1 MAPPLLA
8 LQDVALTFGATPLFT
23 ALDMAVHA
31 RARLCLVG
39 RNGSGKSTAM
49 KVAAGQVEPDGGTR
63 FLQPGTTLRYL
74 PQEPDLSAH
83 ATLGDYVSEGLAEA
97 DDPYR
102 GTFLLESLG
111 LHPERGTANL
121 SGGEARRAA
130 LARTMAPDP
139 DILLLDEP
147 TNHLDLPAIEWLEA
161 ELARSRAAIV
171 LISHDRRFLERLS
184 SETLWIDRGR
194 SRLMAQSFGAFET
207 WRDEV
212 HAAEELEAHKAERR
226 IVREEHWVTHGVSGR
241 RKRNVRRLGE
251 LAALR
256 RAVAERRGPQG
267 NVQLTMAE
275 GQTSGKLVARVK
287 NVSKSFPVEGG
298 GERTLVR
305 DFSTLIARGDR
316 LGIVGPNGAGK
327 TTLVRMLTGELEP
340 DEGTVRLGANLDL
353 LVLDQKRASLDPQWS
368 VREALTDGAGD
379 TVHIGDTTKN
389 VFAYMRDFLFL
400 PEQAGTPLHALSGG
414 ERARLTLARGLRQ
427 PSNLLVL
434 DEPTND
440 LDLETLD
447 LLQETIADY
456 EGTVILISHDRDFLD
471 RICTSV
477 LVPEGANGGEGRW
490 TEYAGGWSDMLAQRG
505 ASPFAGEEAPKA
517 AAAKAAKP
525 APAAPPKPKPAP
537 RAKLSFKDAHAL
549 ETLPGEIEKLEALIA
564 KTNTALADPNL
575 FTGDPDRFAKLS
587 GVLAKAERE
596 RGEKE
601 ERWLE
606 LEMMREEM
614 GG

>member
-31 RARLCLVG
+31 RARLALVG

-49 KVAAGQVEPDGGTR
+49 KVAAGLVEADRGTR
-63 FLQPGTTLRYL
+63 FLQPGTTIRYL
-74 PQEPDLSAH
+74 PQEPDLSRY

-102 GTFLLESLG
+102 GTYLLRSLG
-111 LHPERGTANL
+111 LDPEGGTRSL

-130 LARTMAPDP
+130 LARVMAPDP

-184 SETLWIDRGR
+184 RETLWIDRGR
-194 SRLMAQSFGAFET
+194 SRLLEKSFKAFED
-207 WRDEV
+207 WRDEL

-256 RAVAERRGPQG
+256 QSVKERRTPQG

-287 NVSKSFPVEGG
+287 NVGKSFGDRV
-298 GERTLVR
+298 LVR
-305 DFSTLIARGDR
+305 DFSTLVARGDR

-340 DEGTVRLGANLDL
+340 DTGSVRLGANIDL
-353 LVLDQKRASLDPQWS
+353 LVLDQKRASLDPDWT
-368 VREALTDGAGD
+368 VRHALTDGAGD
-379 TVHIGDTTKN
+379 TVHIGETTRN

-477 LVPEGANGGEGRW
+477 LLPEGADGQEGRW

-505 ASPFAGEEAPKA
+505 ASPFAEDDAPDKPKAKA
-517 AAAKAAKP
+517 AA
-525 APAAPPKPKPAP
+525 PKPKPKP

-549 ETLPGEIEKLEALIA
+549 DTLPDEIENLERLIARTNEALA
-564 KTNTALADPNL
+564 APDL
-575 FTGDPDRFAKLS
+575 FTRDPDRFAKLS
-587 GVLAKAERE
+587 AALAKAEAE
-596 RGEKE
+596 KTGKE

-614 GG
+614 DA

>member
-23 ALDMAVHA
+23 SLDMAVHP
-31 RARLCLVG
+31 RARLALVG

-49 KVAAGQVEPDGGTR
+49 KVAAGLVEPDGGTR
-63 FLQPGTTLRYL
+63 FLQPGTTVRYL
-74 PQEPDLSAH
+74 AQEPDLGPY

-102 GTFLLESLG
+102 GTYLLEALG
-111 LHPERGTANL
+111 LSPDGGTRNL

-130 LARTMAPDP
+130 LARVMAPDP

-161 ELARSRAAIV
+161 ELSRSRAAIV
-171 LISHDRRFLERLS
+171 LISHDRRFLEHLS
-184 SETLWIDRGR
+184 RETVWIDRGR
-194 SRLMAQSFGAFET
+194 SRLLEKSFGAFED

-212 HAAEELEAHKAERR
+212 HAREELEAHKAERR

-256 RAVAERRGPQG
+256 KAVEERRGPQG
-267 NVQLTMAE
+267 SVQLTMAE
-275 GQTSGKLVARVK
+275 AQTSGKLVARVK
-287 NVSKSFPVEGG
+287 HVSKSFGD
-298 GERTLVR
+298 RTLVR
-305 DFSTLIARGDR
+305 DLSTLVARGDR

-340 DEGTVRLGANLDL
+340 DEGTVRLGANIDL
-353 LVLDQKRASLDPQWS
+353 LVLDQHRASLDPLWS
-368 VREALTDGAGD
+368 VRDALTDGAGD
-379 TVHIGDTTKN
+379 TVHIGDATKN
-389 VFAYMRDFLFL
+389 VFAYMRDFLFG

-471 RICTSV
+471 RICTGV
-477 LVPEGANGGEGRW
+477 LVPEGDGRW

-505 ASPFAGEEAPKA
+505 GSPFAEDAVKEKPR
-517 AAAKAAKP
+517 KAAKP
-525 APAAPPKPKPAP
+525 AAGPTAKSAAGPTAKPAA

-549 ETLPGEIEKLEALIA
+549 ETLPGEIEKLEGLIA
-564 KTNTALADPNL
+564 RTNAALADPNL
-575 FTGDPDRFAKLS
+575 FTSDPERFGKLS
-587 GVLAKAERE
+587 AALAKAERE

-606 LEMMREEM
+606 LEMMREAMEA
-614 GG
+614 